1 MGSKALLRGC
11 AQTSSFALFTGAFQ
25 FGIFG
30 IINPNYGPLVASA
43 CGAAGSCL
51 VSVPQEVIKQ
61 RLVTGVYSSFR
72 HAVVTIMKTDGI
84 LGFYSGWR
92 PTISRNVPFVVTTFT
107 SRDILRRKI
116 LQYKQQQNKDELAK
130 LTSLDNVAI
139 GIFSALVGGVVTQP
153 IDVIKT
159 RMMTQSASTAIPYT
173 SALDCASSILKNEG
187 FRNLYSG
194 FGQRS
199 IYMCGL
205 WGITF
210 GLEPLLTAYL
220 NERSSDQ

>member
-1 MGSKALLRGC
+1 MRTYL
-11 AQTSSFALFTGAFQ
+11 TSLYPFHYCNSQ
-25 FGIFG
+25 
-30 IINPNYGPLVASA
+30 
-43 CGAAGSCL
+43 
-51 VSVPQEVIKQ
+51 VIKQ

-72 HAVVTIMKTDGI
+72 HALVSIMKTDGI

-92 PTISRNVPFVVTTFT
+92 PTMSRNVPFVVTTFT

-116 LQYKQQQNKDELAK
+116 LQYKQQNKDDLAK
-130 LTSLDNVAI
+130 LTSLDDVAI
-139 GIFSALVGGVVTQP
+139 GVFSALIGGVVTQP

-159 RMMTQSASTAIPYT
+159 RMMTQAASSAVPYT

-187 FRNLYSG
+187 IKKLYSG

-210 GLEPLLTAYL
+210 GFEPLLSAYL